1 MERTRKL
8 VGQSI
13 KVLMLLVVGG
23 LLGVWI
29 NLEYQKR
36 VESSAETVQII
47 AVVNMDEGRGVDG
60 EHINYASQLIQFPS
74 DNFEITGL
82 NDAKMG
88 IENGTYAAYII
99 IPADFSESVLSV
111 EEQPEKIVLEYAIN
125 QRLDEE
131 VEKKVVYDINTFEI
145 TLNTNIA
152 YMYVDAI
159 LTAFHEVQDDSST
172 ILKND
177 ENELL
182 SLQSVD
188 SGELVSWMQ
197 QPELSVVASEIEQ
210 VNLSTYFTNNE
221 TSLNEMAQEYN
232 TSIQQGVSEFASI
245 QTGHTT
251 VTTAME
257 DFFTLYQAILDE
269 SEATNVSVL
278 EDGKQNV
285 ELALEVFNQSLPTD
299 YSLMQTQI
307 AQLIEKQREADEISA
322 NEQMQEILIQI
333 SSVESQT
340 IDSDISLDTI
350 EEAGTENINNMVV
363 EFSALFEMED
373 DRKLVSDAIQTEL
386 IDRLSEE
393 QQGQLDGLLEEGQTL
408 GETMSDYETELEN
421 YDPFKYLNAT
431 SMNGYLTDISNN
443 TQTMMQVV
451 QQNNMAHLG
460 YASEVYMTAQQDLYD
475 MHVAYQNAS
484 EQTAANVD
492 ECIMELQ
499 TSREN
504 INSQNIDMLLNFTEL
519 LEYTREG
526 SQENVEAYAHIVDPV
541 VSIENGTQ
549 LIKDSNGT
557 EEKGITVKQLLTAM
571 LIVGCMV
578 VFFSIISYFQNG
590 KNVIANEKEGA

>member
-578 VFFSIISYFQNG
+578 VFFSIISYFQYG

>member
-1 MERTRKL
+1 MERTKKL

-340 IDSDISLDTI
+340 FDSDISLDTI
-350 EEAGTENINNMVV
+350 EEAGIENINNMVV

>member
-1 MERTRKL
+1 MERTKKL

-350 EEAGTENINNMVV
+350 EEAGIENINNMVV

-393 QQGQLDGLLEEGQTL
+393 QQGQLDGLMEEGQTL

>member
-1 MERTRKL
+1 MERTKKL

>member
-1 MERTRKL
+1 MERTKKL

-99 IPADFSESVLSV
+99 IPTDFSESVLSV

-333 SSVESQT
+333 SSVESQN

-504 INSQNIDMLLNFTEL
+504 INSQNTDMLLNFTEL

>member
-1 MERTRKL
+1 MERTKKL

-350 EEAGTENINNMVV
+350 EEAGIENINNMVV

-393 QQGQLDGLLEEGQTL
+393 QQGQLDGLLEEGQAL

>member
-1 MERTRKL
+1 MERTKKL

-350 EEAGTENINNMVV
+350 EEAGIENINNMVV